1 MKKTLLIIFILF
13 AALSLTTSSCSKEE
27 TKTPII
33 TPTDV
38 RDQAVGTYTYALQVN
53 TLNSDGSITA
63 VGSKSTGAFTVEK
76 GTITGT
82 IVIIEAGEVVATGSK
97 ITSANNGFAFDV
109 DTQVQ
114 DSISLTGF
122 DYFLLGGAV
131 KYSGAYDSASNKLSF
146 AYKYTNTNSGE
157 VAVLTWECTKIK

>member
-1 MKKTLLIIFILF
+1 MACIMASFSITIV
-13 AALSLTTSSCSKEE
+13 SCSKEE
-27 TKTPII
+27 TKTPVV

-38 RDQAVGTYTYALQVN
+38 RDQAVGTYTYTLQGN

-63 VGSKSTGAFTVEK
+63 LGGKSTGAFTVEK

-82 IVIIEAGEVVATGSK
+82 IVILEAGDVVATGSK

-109 DTQVQ
+109 DSQVQ

-131 KYSGAYDSASNKLSF
+131 KYSGAYYSASNTLSF
-146 AYKYTNTNSGE
+146 AYKYTNSNSSQ